1 MCDPPSSRLCA
12 DFLRC
17 TIQSIEQ
24 NLIETNGVKTL
35 TSALPVPTWW
45 ASRATQISAFL
56 KRRVNPR
63 CLQTLAVS
71 PGHRTVKYAAYGTAE
86 PHLRGSANFN
96 SAVGAGDSEAYFRRQ
111 SRRSPCLLILAGVHG
126 AEVEG
131 MVGALSI
138 LSIIETGKDLRGR
151 AHPVLAE
158 KLRHLRLLVIPLAN
172 PDGRARVPYAGW
184 VGLPTAEMHRVNQG
198 TRRDGTFYHW
208 PDCKKI
214 HPMRGDVGFLGGYF
228 DDDGVNLMHDEW
240 SAPMSTTTKN
250 LLKLVRDEA
259 PDVVLNCHS
268 YEGVPVMLPLAY
280 APAVVEKK
288 IKNFTADYY
297 RRLDRAGLSHKS
309 ALPQPLSREPVGA
322 PPQSLNL
329 TSMLYHVGAALPM
342 TFESPH
348 GLSDQPGR
356 FSYRQILDLHHLLV
370 ETAADWLLPAIATHA
385 RGRGRKL

>member
-1 MCDPPSSRLCA
+1 MYNSSL
-12 DFLRC
+12 
-17 TIQSIEQ
+17 EQ
-24 NLIETNGVKTL
+24 DLIETHGVKTL

-45 ASRATQISAFL
+45 TSHATQISAFL
-56 KRRVNPR
+56 KRRVDPR

-71 PGHRTVKYAAYGTAE
+71 PGHRAVKYAAYGTAE
-86 PHLRGSANFN
+86 PHLRGSSNFN
-96 SAVGAGDSEAYFRRQ
+96 SAVGAGDSAAYFRRQ

-131 MVGALSI
+131 MIGALSI

-151 AHPVLAE
+151 AHPAFAA
-158 KLRHLRLLVIPLAN
+158 KLQQLRLLVIPLAN

-184 VGLPTAEMHRVNQG
+184 VGLPAAEMHRVNQG
-198 TRRDGTFYHW
+198 TRRDGTIYNW

-240 SAPMSTTTKN
+240 SAPMSATTKN

-268 YEGVPVMLPLAY
+268 YDGIPVMLPLAY
-280 APAVVEKK
+280 APAAVERK
-288 IKNFTADYY
+288 IKDFTASYY
-297 RRLDRAGLSHKS
+297 HRLDRAGISHKS
-309 ALPQPLSREPVGA
+309 ALPKPLSQEPVSA

-348 GLSDQPGR
+348 GLIDQPGR

-370 ETAADWLLPAIATHA
+370 ETATDWLLPATVTHA
-385 RGRGRKL
+385 RGGKRKL

>member
-1 MCDPPSSRLCA
+1 MLTFSVYNS
-12 DFLRC
+12 
-17 TIQSIEQ
+17 TIEHD
-24 NLIETNGVKTL
+24 LIETHSVETL
-35 TSALPVPTWW
+35 TSSQPVPTWW
-45 ASRATQISAFL
+45 ISQATQISVFL
-56 KRRVNPR
+56 KQRVNPR
-63 CLQTLAVS
+63 CLHTLAVS
-71 PGHRTVKYAAYGTAE
+71 PGNRAVKYAAYGTAE
-86 PHLRGSANFN
+86 PHLRGPANFN

-131 MVGALSI
+131 MIGALSI

-151 AHPVLAE
+151 AHPAFAK
-158 KLRHLRLLVIPLAN
+158 KLRQLRLLVIPLAN
-172 PDGRARVPYAGW
+172 PDGRGRVPYAGW

-198 TRRDGTFYHW
+198 TRQDGTFYNW

-228 DDDGVNLMHDEW
+228 DDHGVNMMHDEW
-240 SAPMSTTTKN
+240 SAPMSATTQN
-250 LLKLVRDEA
+250 LLKLVHDEA

-268 YEGVPVMLPLAY
+268 YEGVPVILPLAY
-280 APAVVEKK
+280 APRAVEKK
-288 IKNFTADYY
+288 IQAFTASYY
-297 RRLDRAGLSHKS
+297 QRLDRAGVSHKS
-309 ALPQPLSREPVGA
+309 ALPQPLSREPVSA

-348 GLSDQPGR
+348 GLLDQPGR

-370 ETAADWLLPAIATHA
+370 EAAANWLLPAAGPRTP
-385 RGRGRKL
+385 RGNRKHSIRRQ